1 MKDYLGNELKVGDPV
16 IFITPGYRDYSKGVI
31 KRFTEYYV
39 FIEKEKHGHFDKEI
53 KQTSNRLILIK

>member
-31 KRFTEYYV
+31 KDSQNIMFSLKKKKMD
-39 FIEKEKHGHFDKEI
+39 ILKKKLNKHL
-53 KQTSNRLILIK
+53 TN

>member
-39 FIEKEKHGHFDKEI
+39 FIEKEKNGHFKKEI
-53 KQTSNRLILIK
+53 KQISNQLILIK